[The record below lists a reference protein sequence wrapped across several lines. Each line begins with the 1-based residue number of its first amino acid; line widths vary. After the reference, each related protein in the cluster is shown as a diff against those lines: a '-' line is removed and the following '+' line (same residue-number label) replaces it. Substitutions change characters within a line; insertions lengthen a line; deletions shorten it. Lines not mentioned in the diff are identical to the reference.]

1 MPNPQTLLMP
11 VVEHSTTRPLNPRA
25 PGKHPLDSRKAG
37 LAPVWPAEQ
46 FHQHRLGLLGANCG
60 LSLPELP
67 PRFPLGLI
75 TMGGAS
81 VLPASAPW
89 GTRVSPKKRN
99 PKKEFKI
106 HMTAHVLAQVSLTLT
121 PGKAACVFTALP
133 EFDSFLIILSTG

>member
-46 FHQHRLGLLGANCG
+46 FHQHRLGLLGAICG

-67 PRFPLGLI
+67 PRFPLGLL

-121 PGKAACVFTALP
+121 PGKAACVFTAAPPDDHL
-133 EFDSFLIILSTG
+133 ETRS